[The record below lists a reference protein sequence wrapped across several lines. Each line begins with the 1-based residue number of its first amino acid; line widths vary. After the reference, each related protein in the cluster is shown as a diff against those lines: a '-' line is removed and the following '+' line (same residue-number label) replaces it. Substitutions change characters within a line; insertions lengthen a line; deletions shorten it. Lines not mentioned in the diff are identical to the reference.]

1 MHSAIG
7 AECGTVA
14 RWRPG
19 VSIGETLAEARRQ
32 AGLTV
37 TQVSQRTRIRE
48 TVIKEIEGDDYSA
61 CGGDFYARGHIRSIA
76 KVAGADPEPLIREYD
91 AAHRAPGALS
101 AVSMAELAR
110 SAQAAGR
117 RGPNRTALLAV
128 ALVVA
133 LVVALL
139 VALGFVAYNL
149 LAGSGHAASAPS
161 AAGNH
166 VVAHRHGGHVAAL
179 APSPRPTIAAR
190 PTITAQTTIPA
201 QPLTPVSAAAFG
213 PYSAGQG
220 DSPQLAPLA
229 IDGNPATAWHT
240 DWYTTARFGNLYP
253 GTGLLLD
260 MGRPVTMTPPGSLS
274 AAFPVPTSSCV
285 SVLPR
290 HWPTCRPWPARAMR
304 AAWCFCGSPRRRAAD
319 MCSSGSP
326 GCRRTR
332 PAPSRRACTTSG
344 WKAAGEPAS
353 GIAGRDVGEDPGR
366 AAGRV

>member
-1 MHSAIG
+1 M
-7 AECGTVA
+7 
-14 RWRPG
+14 
-19 VSIGETLAEARRQ
+19 SIGETLAEARRQ

-260 MGRPVTMTPPGSLS
+260 MGRPVTMTAARITLGSVPGADFQLRVGAAPALADLS
-274 AAFPVPTSSCV
+274 PVASAGNAGGV
-285 SVLPR
+285 VLLR
-290 HWPTCRPWPARAMR
+290 LTTPARGR
-304 AAWCFCGSPRRRAAD
+304 YVLIWF
-319 MCSSGSP
+319 
-326 GCRRTR
+326 TR
-332 PAPSRRACTTSG
+332 LPPD
-344 WKAAGEPAS
+344 AS
-353 GIAGRDVGEDPGR
+353 GTFQASVDHMRLEGRG
-366 AAGRV
+366 